1 MRSSLYN
8 HMIFWQLSEL
18 PVSKWFDTKFGQQE
32 ILKARFQF
40 RVISKDK
47 HIISNSGVFG
57 KMLLLYFS
65 KGYSH
70 QIWTQ
75 G

>member
-8 HMIFWQLSEL
+8 HMIFWKLSEL

-47 HIISNSGVFG
+47 HISSWRDLG
-57 KMLLLYFS
+57 KMLLFYFS